1 MSTKKLPAQ
10 AEPSDEEEEVASGY
24 VDVQASDNE
33 EDELD
38 DDEQGVELEFIAHF
52 CAFIRSSIALFKSM
66 PFTWCV
72 LSLPYGPSY
81 CTHPVV
87 FFPIFFPFFSS
98 QKSFAL

>member
-38 DDEQGVELEFIAHF
+38 DDEQGSEDEVPVSSAKQWVLLGQHF
-52 CAFIRSSIALFKSM
+52 HF
-66 PFTWCV
+66 
-72 LSLPYGPSY
+72 
-81 CTHPVV
+81 
-87 FFPIFFPFFSS
+87 
-98 QKSFAL
+98 

>member
-38 DDEQGVELEFIAHF
+38 DDEQGSEDEAPVSWVLLCQHF
-52 CAFIRSSIALFKSM
+52 YFHLIVHNRRNKIKAKQLAEEDSEKDSGALATRYVHLQWMLVSN
-66 PFTWCV
+66 
-72 LSLPYGPSY
+72 
-81 CTHPVV
+81 
-87 FFPIFFPFFSS
+87 
-98 QKSFAL
+98 

>member
-38 DDEQGVELEFIAHF
+38 DDEQGSEDEVPVSSAKQWVLLCQHF
-52 CAFIRSSIALFKSM
+52 YFHLIVHNRRNKIKAKQLAEEDSEEDSGALA
-66 PFTWCV
+66 TRYV
-72 LSLPYGPSY
+72 HL
-81 CTHPVV
+81 
-87 FFPIFFPFFSS
+87 
-98 QKSFAL
+98 

>member
-38 DDEQGVELEFIAHF
+38 DDEQGSEDDVSV
-52 CAFIRSSIALFKSM
+52 SSAKQ
-66 PFTWCV
+66 WV
-72 LSLPYGPSY
+72 LLCQQFY
-81 CTHPVV
+81 
-87 FFPIFFPFFSS
+87 F
-98 QKSFAL
+98 